1 MRIIKVL
8 RSLAALL
15 ALAAATPA
23 AASVTYVFNS
33 NPNAGYLGYSATFTT
48 ADFLTDPST
57 TITSFDS
64 CSMGFG
70 LIGSGFT
77 DTCVSIQVLISG
89 AQSSIQLNGTTLSTF
104 DPFAP
109 SAFSTLG
116 TNTGATYPN
125 SAASTLVVSNGA
137 GAVPEPA
144 TWAMMLLGFAGI
156 GIAMQRRRRLAET
169 A

>member
-1 MRIIKVL
+1 MRIIGVL
-8 RSLAALL
+8 RPLAALL
-15 ALAAATPA
+15 ALAVAAPA

-33 NPNAGYLGYSATFTT
+33 NPNSGYYGYSATFTT

-57 TITSFDS
+57 TITTFDS

-77 DTCVSIQVLISG
+77 DTCQSILVSITG
-89 AQSSIQLNGTTLSTF
+89 GQSLIQLNGTTISTTDQF
-104 DPFAP
+104 GPL
-109 SAFSTLG
+109 AFSTLG

-156 GIAMQRRRRLAET
+156 GVTMRRKGQPARA
-169 A
+169 